1 MNKIKSDREKKWK
14 SLNEIDLE
22 KYIDILIMMGVD
34 IKLEYEMH
42 WETHGMWNSNLI
54 RNTLSRN
61 KFEVISKYLTI
72 GDIKE
77 SDKLSRIRPIF
88 KFRYFIN
95 GDYVGDMRFILIFA
109 GGEWVKKRNK

>member
-1 MNKIKSDREKKWK
+1 
-14 SLNEIDLE
+14 
-22 KYIDILIMMGVD
+22 MMGVD
-34 IKLEYEMH
+34 IKPEYEMH
-42 WETHGMWNSNLI
+42 RETHGMWNSNLI

-109 GGEWVKKRNK
+109 GGE